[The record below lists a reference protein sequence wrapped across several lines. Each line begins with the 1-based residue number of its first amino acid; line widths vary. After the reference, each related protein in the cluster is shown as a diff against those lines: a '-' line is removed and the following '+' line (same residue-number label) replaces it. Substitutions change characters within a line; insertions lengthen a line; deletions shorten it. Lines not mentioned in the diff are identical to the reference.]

1 MWGCFTWVVV
11 LLNSDSMNIIKIQGV
26 NNDPLKELFR
36 GLIKKLAVL
45 SQRDSQVMRHQT
57 NIAETVTMSTK
68 MTRRELYVRS
78 DSSRQSMET

>member
-11 LLNSDSMNIIKIQGV
+11 LLNSDSINIIKIQGV

-36 GLIKKLAVL
+36 GLRKKLEVL
-45 SQRDSQVMRHQT
+45 SQRDSQVMRHQM

-68 MTRRELYVRS
+68 TTTRE
-78 DSSRQSMET
+78 